1 MAEILVFFIGTID
14 GLFGLQPG
22 YGLRLNGANNYASS
36 LTIQAMTST
45 SNGTGLWFI
54 NVKEYNNLHL
64 VNQYPA
70 HLQWIGIKADGSYEQ
85 HFAVGTTYGNGVLT
99 NYEYIY
105 LWSYVANNFYI
116 S

>member
-1 MAEILVFFIGTID
+1 MPMVRVSNGGTID

-64 VNQYPA
+64 VNGYPA
-70 HLQWIGIKADGSYEQ
+70 HLQWIGINADGSYEQ
-85 HFAVGTTYGNGVLT
+85 HFEAGTTYGNGVLT

-105 LWSYVANNFYI
+105 LYSITANNFYI